1 MPGNSSRSSG
11 NDRFIAEYKPGKDLV
26 NPDKELLDFGRQ
38 MLPPEILYLWETY
51 GFGEYGNGFIKVVDP
66 RDYMHSLYTWLG
78 KQDFSKIPLFVSAFG
93 DIFYY
98 RKLEG
103 EENDISMLDIHY
115 RKVEV
120 CAYSYQEFFEGYI
133 LDENVKENVLRRTL
147 FNEATAKLGALA
159 VNECFFFVP
168 ALVIGGAEDIKHVQK
183 GDANVHQHV
192 LFELGNS

>member
-1 MPGNSSRSSG
+1 MNTTLI
-11 NDRFIAEYKPGKDLV
+11 DRFIAEYKPGNDLV

-120 CAYSYQEFFEGYI
+120 CTYSYQEFFEGYI

-147 FNEATAKLGALA
+147 FNEATAKLGDLA
-159 VNECFFFVP
+159 VNERFFIVP
-168 ALVIGGAEDIKHVQK
+168 ALVNGGAEDIKHVQK
-183 GDANVHQHV
+183 GDANVHQHL

>member
-1 MPGNSSRSSG
+1 MNTTLI
-11 NDRFIAEYKPGKDLV
+11 DRFIAEYKPGKDLV

-120 CAYSYQEFFEGYI
+120 CGYSYQEFFDGYI
-133 LDENVKENVLRRTL
+133 LDENVKENVLRRAL

-168 ALVIGGAEDIKHVQK
+168 ALVIGGAENIKYIQK

>member
-1 MPGNSSRSSG
+1 MNTTLI
-11 NDRFIAEYKPGKDLV
+11 DRFIAEYKPGNDLV

-38 MLPPEILYLWETY
+38 MLPPEIMYLWETY

-103 EENDISMLDIHY
+103 EENDMSMLDIHY

-120 CAYSYQEFFEGYI
+120 CGYSYQEFFEGYI
-133 LDENVKENVLRRTL
+133 LDENVKD
-147 FNEATAKLGALA
+147 LA

-183 GDANVHQHV
+183 GDANVHQHL

>member
-1 MPGNSSRSSG
+1 MNTTLI
-11 NDRFIAEYKPGKDLV
+11 DRFIAGYKPGKDLV

-38 MLPPEILYLWETY
+38 MLPPEIMYLWETY

-78 KQDFSKIPLFVSAFG
+78 KQDFSKIPLFVSSFG

-120 CAYSYQEFFEGYI
+120 CGYSYQEFFEGYI

-183 GDANVHQHV
+183 GDANVHQHL

>member
-1 MPGNSSRSSG
+1 MNTTLI
-11 NDRFIAEYKPGKDLV
+11 DRFIAEYKPGNDLV

-115 RKVEV
+115 KKVEV
-120 CAYSYQEFFEGYI
+120 CGYSYQEFFDGYI
-133 LDENVKENVLRRTL
+133 LDENVKENVLRRAL

-183 GDANVHQHV
+183 GDANVHQHL

>member
-1 MPGNSSRSSG
+1 MNTTLI
-11 NDRFIAEYKPGKDLV
+11 DRFIAEYKPGKDLV

-120 CAYSYQEFFEGYI
+120 CGYSYQEFFEGYM

-183 GDANVHQHV
+183 GDANVHQHL

>member
-1 MPGNSSRSSG
+1 MNTTLI
-11 NDRFIAEYKPGKDLV
+11 DRFIAEYKPGNDLV
-26 NPDKELLDFGRQ
+26 KPDKELLDFGRQ

-51 GFGEYGNGFIKVVDP
+51 GFGKYGNGFIKVVDP

-120 CAYSYQEFFEGYI
+120 CGYSYQEFFEGYI
-133 LDENVKENVLRRTL
+133 LDENVKENVLRRAL

-183 GDANVHQHV
+183 GDANVHQHL

>member
-1 MPGNSSRSSG
+1 MNTTLI
-11 NDRFIAEYKPGKDLV
+11 DRFIAEYKPGNDLV

-120 CAYSYQEFFEGYI
+120 CGYSYQEFFDGYI
-133 LDENVKENVLRRTL
+133 LDENVKENVLRRAL

-168 ALVIGGAEDIKHVQK
+168 ALVIGGAENIKYIQK

-192 LFELGNS
+192 LFEIGNS

>member
-1 MPGNSSRSSG
+1 MNTTLI
-11 NDRFIAEYKPGKDLV
+11 DRFIAEYKPGNDLV

-38 MLPPEILYLWETY
+38 MLPPEIMYLWETY

-120 CAYSYQEFFEGYI
+120 CGYSYQEFFDGYI
-133 LDENVKENVLRRTL
+133 LDENVKENVLRRAL

-183 GDANVHQHV
+183 GDANVHQHL

>member
-1 MPGNSSRSSG
+1 MNTTLI
-11 NDRFIAEYKPGKDLV
+11 DRFIAEYKPGNDLV

-120 CAYSYQEFFEGYI
+120 CGYSYQEFFDGYI
-133 LDENVKENVLRRTL
+133 LDENVKENVLRRAL

-168 ALVIGGAEDIKHVQK
+168 ALVIGGAEDIKHVKK
-183 GDANVHQHV
+183 GDANVHQHL
-192 LFELGNS
+192 LFEIGNS

>member
-1 MPGNSSRSSG
+1 MNTTLI
-11 NDRFIAEYKPGKDLV
+11 DRFIAEYKPGNDLV

-103 EENDISMLDIHY
+103 EENDISLLDIHY

-120 CAYSYQEFFEGYI
+120 CTYSYQEFFEGYI

-147 FNEATAKLGALA
+147 FNEATAKLGTLA

-183 GDANVHQHV
+183 GDANVHQHL

>member
-1 MPGNSSRSSG
+1 MNTTLI
-11 NDRFIAEYKPGKDLV
+11 DRFIAEYKPGKDLV

-38 MLPPEILYLWETY
+38 MLPPEIMYLWETY

-120 CAYSYQEFFEGYI
+120 CGYSYQEFFEGYI

-168 ALVIGGAEDIKHVQK
+168 ALVIGGAENIKYIQK
-183 GDANVHQHV
+183 GDANVHQHL

>member
-1 MPGNSSRSSG
+1 MNTTLI
-11 NDRFIAEYKPGKDLV
+11 DRFIAEYKPGNDLV

-103 EENDISMLDIHY
+103 EENDISLLDIHY

-133 LDENVKENVLRRTL
+133 LDENVKENVLRRKL
-147 FNEATAKLGALA
+147 FNEATAKLGTLA

>member
-1 MPGNSSRSSG
+1 MNTTLI
-11 NDRFIAEYKPGKDLV
+11 DRFIAEYKPGNDLV
-26 NPDKELLDFGRQ
+26 KPDKELLDFGRQ

-120 CAYSYQEFFEGYI
+120 CGYSYQEFFEGYI
-133 LDENVKENVLRRTL
+133 LDENVKENVLRRAL

-183 GDANVHQHV
+183 GDANVHQHL

>member
-1 MPGNSSRSSG
+1 MNTTLI
-11 NDRFIAEYKPGKDLV
+11 DRFIAEYKPGNDLV
-26 NPDKELLDFGRQ
+26 KPDKELLDFGRQ
-38 MLPPEILYLWETY
+38 MLPPEIMYLWETY

-120 CAYSYQEFFEGYI
+120 CTYSYQEFFEGYI
-133 LDENVKENVLRRTL
+133 LDENVKENVLRRAL

-183 GDANVHQHV
+183 GDANVHQHL

>member
-1 MPGNSSRSSG
+1 MNTTLI
-11 NDRFIAEYKPGKDLV
+11 DRFIAEYKPGKDLV

-78 KQDFSKIPLFVSAFG
+78 KQDFSKIPLFVSSFG

-120 CAYSYQEFFEGYI
+120 CTYSYQEFFEGYI

-183 GDANVHQHV
+183 GDANVHQHL

>member
-1 MPGNSSRSSG
+1 
-11 NDRFIAEYKPGKDLV
+11 
-26 NPDKELLDFGRQ
+26 
-38 MLPPEILYLWETY
+38 
-51 GFGEYGNGFIKVVDP
+51 
-66 RDYMHSLYTWLG
+66 
-78 KQDFSKIPLFVSAFG
+78 
-93 DIFYY
+93 
-98 RKLEG
+98 
-103 EENDISMLDIHY
+103 MLDIHY

-120 CAYSYQEFFEGYI
+120 CGYSYQEFFEGYI

-183 GDANVHQHV
+183 GDANVHQHL